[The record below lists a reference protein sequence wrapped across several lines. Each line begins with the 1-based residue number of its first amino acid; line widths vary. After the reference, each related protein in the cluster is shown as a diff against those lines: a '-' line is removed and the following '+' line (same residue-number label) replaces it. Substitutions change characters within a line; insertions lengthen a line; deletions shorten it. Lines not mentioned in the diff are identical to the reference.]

1 MLEREKWRSFLSGKI
16 TGGLAVINVLDLGKE
31 RKIEILADAL
41 RLSRATA
48 TDYIN
53 DLYEGRFSIDLD
65 IYISGIGKDGY
76 LRRSDRN
83 IF

>member
-1 MLEREKWRSFLSGKI
+1 MDALEENTKKMKEMLELERMRSFLSGKI
-16 TGGLAVINVLDLGKE
+16 TGGLAVINILDFEKE

-53 DLYEGRFSIDLD
+53 DLYEGKFPLD
-65 IYISGIGKDGY
+65 
-76 LRRSDRN
+76 
-83 IF
+83 